1 MAQSSEFPIYSIV
14 KGQLQPTTATQLDN
28 DDPVVAFL
36 TLEQLR
42 ANSQQLGV
50 DMRAVGELTA
60 DQSKLRNTMDVFE
73 DFSIGVV
80 NIVDLTNVEGDR
92 DQLLFIVRKKRFYL
106 VVLQDLNDSLRRLFD
121 ATVTRYQH
129 NATIEKMIFGVLERF
144 VSGNASLMEKMDAQ
158 MLALEQHMVEGRGDK
173 RLNRTIYDFRQQ
185 LTVIRNYYEQLIDIG
200 EELLENENDL
210 FEDSN
215 LHYFRLFVAKAERL
229 LASAQLKSE
238 NLVHLREALDA
249 ELNYTLNNVMKV
261 FTVITAIFSPLTLI
275 VGWYGMNFQH
285 MPELKWAW
293 AYPALLIVC
302 TAITVAII
310 WLFKRKR
317 FM

>member
-1 MAQSSEFPIYSIV
+1 M
-14 KGQLQPTTATQLDN
+14 
-28 DDPVVAFL
+28 
-36 TLEQLR
+36 
-42 ANSQQLGV
+42 
-50 DMRAVGELTA
+50 
-60 DQSKLRNTMDVFE
+60 
-73 DFSIGVV
+73 
-80 NIVDLTNVEGDR
+80 
-92 DQLLFIVRKKRFYL
+92 
-106 VVLQDLNDSLRRLFD
+106 VLQDLNDSLRRLFD